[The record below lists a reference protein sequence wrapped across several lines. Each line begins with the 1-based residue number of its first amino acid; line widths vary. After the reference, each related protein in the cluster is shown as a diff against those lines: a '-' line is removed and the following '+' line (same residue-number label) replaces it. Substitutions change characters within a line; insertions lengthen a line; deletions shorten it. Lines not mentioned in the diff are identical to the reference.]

1 MQVEFQFF
9 KRMMLSLLIASAL
22 LTTPLLAD
30 SSGCPAYDRKAWKH
44 WVDEDKD
51 CQNARHEVLVAES
64 TEPVG
69 FKTSKGCRVVSGS
82 WNDPY
87 SGKTI
92 TDASQLDI
100 DHLVPLKEA
109 HESGGHAWDLY
120 RKRDYANDLTDPNTL
135 IAVDKALNRQKG
147 AGDPAEW
154 LPPNKAYQAEY
165 AQAWVAVKLKW
176 ELTSDAEEI
185 AVLKS
190 LLGAEAQLPIM
201 AEECSGSI
209 NPFSAK
215 LPVAQ
220 VDCSAKKYCKD
231 MSICDEAKA
240 YLIQCGMKNLDRD
253 GDGVPCEALC
263 D

>member
-1 MQVEFQFF
+1 M
-9 KRMMLSLLIASAL
+9 
-22 LTTPLLAD
+22 
-30 SSGCPAYDRKAWKH
+30 
-44 WVDEDKD
+44 
-51 CQNARHEVLVAES
+51 
-64 TEPVG
+64 
-69 FKTSKGCRVVSGS
+69 
-82 WNDPY
+82 
-87 SGKTI
+87 I
-92 TDASQLDI
+92 TDATKLDVN
-100 DHLVPLKEA
+100 HLGPLEV
-109 HESGGHAWDLY
+109 HESGGDAWDAY
-120 RKRDYANDLTDPNTL
+120 RKRDYTNDLSDPNTL
-135 IAVDKALNRQKG
+135 ISVDRGFNWQKG

-154 LPPNKAYQAEY
+154 LPPNKAYQIEY

-176 ELTSDAEEI
+176 ELTSDPKEI
-185 AVLKS
+185 VVLRS
-190 LLGAEAQLPIM
+190 LLGAEAEMSIV

-263 D
+263 N

>member
-1 MQVEFQFF
+1 MKGFWI
-9 KRMMLSLLIASAL
+9 LLICSFGW
-22 LTTPLLAD
+22 TTSLVAED
-30 SSGCPAYDRKAWKH
+30 ACGKYERTAWKH
-44 WVDEDKD
+44 WIDSDKD
-51 CQNARHEVLVAES
+51 CQNTRHEVLLEES
-64 TEPVG
+64 LEPVS
-69 FKTSKGCRVVSGS
+69 FKTAKNCRVVSGS
-82 WNDPY
+82 WLGAY
-87 SGKTI
+87 SGNVF

-109 HESGGHAWDLY
+109 HESGGYAWDAY
-120 RKRDYANDLTDPNTL
+120 RKRDYANDLSDPNTL
-135 IAVDKALNRQKG
+135 IAVDRSLNRQKG

-176 ELTSDAEEI
+176 GPTSDAKEI
-185 AVLKS
+185 AVLRS
-190 LLGAEAQLPIM
+190 LLGTEAELPIM
-201 AEECSGSI
+201 AEECSGVI

-240 YLIQCGMKNLDRD
+240 YLNQCGYKNLDRD